1 MSLKTPTEAPTRM
14 DRIRH
19 ASLDGG
25 IPLIV
30 PVLLTAIIMLAGAF
44 HAIPENM
51 IGGLAIIVGL
61 GMLMG
66 PLGNRLPI
74 ISKIGGGALV
84 CLMVPS
90 ILVYLGVFNDTV
102 LDATTALMKEANF
115 LYFVI
120 STLVV
125 GSLLGMSRKVM
136 INGLIKIFP
145 PLIAGT
151 AVAVAVGIGVALLF
165 GYDLRHAFF
174 FIVVP
179 ILGGGIGEG
188 VIPTSAAYA
197 QILGG
202 QSTDYISQLI
212 PAAIIGNIVAVISA
226 GVLSRLG
233 ARRPDLDG
241 GGRLVKLRDGQTDDF
256 HDLVATEKKKAD
268 PIASAPAHLEP
279 NYAMGVLTICGL
291 FVLGTLLEHLVHLP
305 APVLVILISVLCKL
319 FNVFPTSVED
329 SARGVYKVISGYFIY
344 PTMVGLGLAYIPLE
358 DVVGVLS
365 VGYVITCAAVVLSMA
380 VVGFYVGK
388 WIGMFPVD
396 AALVTVCHS
405 GLGGTGDVA
414 ILSASNRMNLMPFA
428 QISTRL
434 GGVGTV
440 ISAASLM
447 RIFG

>member
-1 MSLKTPTEAPTRM
+1 MSLKTPAEQPTRIG
-14 DRIRH
+14 R
-19 ASLDGG
+19 ANLDG

-30 PVLLTAIIMLAGAF
+30 PVIMTAIVLVAGAF
-44 HAIPENM
+44 HAIPKNM
-51 IGGLAIIVGL
+51 IGGLALIVGL
-61 GMLMG
+61 GMLLG
-66 PLGNRLPI
+66 PLGNRIPV

-102 LDATTALMKEANF
+102 LDATKALMKEANF

-136 INGLIKIFP
+136 ISGLVKIFP

-151 AVAVAVGIGVALLF
+151 AAAVAVGLGVALLF
-165 GYDLRHAFF
+165 GYDLHRAFF

-197 QILGG
+197 SALGG
-202 QSTDYISQLI
+202 ESSDYISQLI
-212 PAAIIGNIVAVISA
+212 PAAIIGNIVAIITA
-226 GVLSRLG
+226 GVLARIG
-233 ARRPDLDG
+233 ARNPKLDG
-241 GGRLVKLRDGQTDDF
+241 GGRLVKTRDSEQSG
-256 HDLVATEKKKAD
+256 DLDGVAVDSEPAD
-268 PIASAPAHLEP
+268 PIATAVIHTKP

-291 FVLGTLLEHLVHLP
+291 FVLGTLLEDVVHLP
-305 APVLVILISVLCKL
+305 APVLVIIISVICKL
-319 FNVFPTSVED
+319 FNVFPASVED
-329 SARGVYKVISGYFIY
+329 SARAVYKVISGYFIY
-344 PTMVGLGLAYIPLE
+344 PTMIGLGMAYIPLA

-365 VGYVITCAAVVLSMA
+365 IGYVLTCASVVLSMA

-388 WIGMFPVD
+388 AIGMFPVD
-396 AALVTVCHS
+396 ASLVTVCHS

-440 ISAASLM
+440 ISAASLI
-447 RIFG
+447 RILG